1 MKTRSI
7 LKSSILASILLLS
20 LFTTANAAA
29 PVANF
34 YADHVWGNYP
44 LTVTFYDA
52 STNTPTSWSW
62 DLDGDGSVDNTTQN
76 PIFLYSDIGYYTVT
90 LTSTNVDGSD
100 SEAKT
105 DYIYVGGEYVH
116 PTPAPTLRAGLTA
129 DTKTGVSPLTVTFT
143 DNSRGLG
150 YFMNW
155 DFGDGNVSYNAS
167 SPIVHVYDTQGK
179 YTVKLTIYNSTLTN
193 TQSSYNF
200 IYVMGNI
207 TPIATTTYGV
217 YATQIQ
223 EANYNVSVYAEV
235 LPKAFTGMIDSDVAL
250 QIFWGIVFAFVFI
263 ALFMR
268 VGDVPLLVLFGLV
281 AAGTIFAFIP
291 GEWQGIAQAFLV
303 IGLAAIFYMLI
314 KGRFR

>member
-1 MKTRSI
+1 MTNILKTSI
-7 LKSSILASILLLS
+7 LVSILLASILVLPV
-20 LFTTANAAA
+20 NAVA

-34 YADHVWGNYP
+34 YADNVWGNYP
-44 LTVTFYDA
+44 LIVTFYDA
-52 STNTPTSWSW
+52 STNTPTSWAW
-62 DLDGDGSVDNTTQN
+62 DLDGNGVVDNTTQN
-76 PIFLYSDIGYYTVT
+76 PVFLYSSIGYYTVT

-100 SEAKT
+100 SETKT
-105 DYIYVGGEYVH
+105 NYIYVGGEYVH
-116 PTPAPTLRAGLTA
+116 PTAVPTLRAGLSA
-129 DTKTGVSPLTVTFT
+129 DTKTGVAPLTVTFT
-143 DNSRGLG
+143 DTSKGLG

-167 SPIVHVYDTQGK
+167 SSIVHVYDTQGK

-200 IYVMGNI
+200 IYVTGNI

-235 LPKAFTGMIDSDVAL
+235 LPKAFTGIIDSDVAL

-281 AAGTIFAFIP
+281 VAGTIFAFIP

-303 IGLAAIFYMLI
+303 VGLAAIFYMLI